1 AVRSARPDLRGM
13 LQEGGRSSSV
23 GARASRIWSAF
34 VVAEVALTMVLLAGA
49 GLLIRTV
56 VLLSRV
62 DPGFDA
68 AHAFIARVPLG
79 GARYE
84 SPRARGVFLNELAR
98 RVEAL
103 PGVAAAGA
111 VNLAPLGGVGWEG
124 AEVAGEGAAAL

>member
-1 AVRSARPDLRGM
+1 
-13 LQEGGRSSSV
+13 
-23 GARASRIWSAF
+23 WSAF

-68 AHAFIARVPLG
+68 VHAVIARVPLG

-111 VNLAPLGGVGWEG
+111 VHRRRDPRHQTGQSGRRRAGPGLRPIRRAVPLV
-124 AEVAGEGAAAL
+124 